1 MFEINEDEENEN
13 EEKYCLDQ
21 SIKSD
26 ENLSKKF
33 ESSGQYEDIGE
44 IKQEKPAQL
53 KSIIENPQH
62 ISKS

>member
-13 EEKYCLDQ
+13 EGCLDQ
-21 SIKSD
+21 SIKSN

-33 ESSGQYEDIGE
+33 ESSGQYEDIEE
-44 IKQEKPAQL
+44 IKREKPAQL